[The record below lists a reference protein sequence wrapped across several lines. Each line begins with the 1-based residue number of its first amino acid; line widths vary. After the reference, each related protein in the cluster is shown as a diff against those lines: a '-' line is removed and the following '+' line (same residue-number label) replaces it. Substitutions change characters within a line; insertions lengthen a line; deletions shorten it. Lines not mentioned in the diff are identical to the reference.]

1 MKQYTSRFLKS
12 VSLCYMA
19 FPAVYLVIAALL
31 FDIPGRACVSVLLSP
46 FYYLLS
52 LLAMAVGYGFW
63 EMRRWA
69 WHLFVAANILIV
81 YANAVLVADHGT
93 THHKW
98 IAFVFSFFALC
109 ALSVRVTREV
119 RVPYFLPR
127 IRWWESNPRYR
138 LSIPVKVS
146 AKTQDSMGFETALDG
161 EILDLS
167 TRGCFIKI
175 RHEYRMDSPVRLNF
189 SSYGLSFEFEGAVVW
204 RPQSTVTHPKG
215 LGVKFGAMPRAQKR
229 NLRAVEQRLRKIA
242 SFYRSHRYLMN
253 PEEFSDRMRELST
266 LRISTPKVRGS

>member
-1 MKQYTSRFLKS
+1 
-12 VSLCYMA
+12 MA

-69 WHLFVAANILIV
+69 WHLFITANLLIC

-98 IAFVFSFFALC
+98 IAYLFSFFALW
-109 ALSVRVTREV
+109 ALSIRVTREV

-146 AKTQDSMGFETALDG
+146 VKGSEGVALDG

-175 RHEYRMDSPVRLNF
+175 RHEFKMDAPVLLNF
-189 SSYGLSFEFEGAVVW
+189 STYGLSFEFAGAVVW
-204 RPQSTVTHPKG
+204 KPLSTVTHPKG

-229 NLRAVEQRLRKIA
+229 SLRSVEQRLRKIA

-266 LRISTPKVRGS
+266 LKLSGPKVKGS